1 MFLLILYIS
10 LALVVSFLC
19 SIAEAVLLS
28 VSPAH
33 IALLEREGK
42 PSGKVLRLLTQDIN
56 KPLAAIL
63 TLNTISHTVG
73 AAGAGAQT
81 SVVFGSAWLGA
92 MSALLTVLILV
103 FSEII
108 PKTLGAYY
116 WKELAP
122 SVGYGLRFLVVAL
135 APFVYLSQKMT
146 KGMTAEPK
154 LTGFNRDEFLAMADI
169 SFREGQIAEQE
180 SQILKNL
187 LLLRDMR
194 VRDAMTPRTVVFSV
208 EETMTVKEFF
218 DRWGKSRFSRI
229 PVYRDE
235 SARIEGFVLRND
247 LLLAQSRG
255 NDDNI
260 LESYRREL
268 PALLDS
274 MSLADAL
281 TQLFRLKAHMVMVV
295 NEYGS
300 VEGILTLEDV
310 METLL
315 GVEIIDEEDK
325 TVNMRN
331 LARRLWRQRAESMG
345 INVDYQE

>member
-10 LALVVSFLC
+10 LALVVSFSC

-122 SVGYGLRFLVVAL
+122 SVGYGLRFLVIAL

-169 SFREGQIAEQE
+169 SLREGQIAEQE

-208 EETMTVKEFF
+208 SETITVKEFF

-229 PVYRDE
+229 PVYRE
-235 SARIEGFVLRND
+235 EAAKIEGFVLRND

-255 NDDNI
+255 NDANTV
-260 LESYRREL
+260 ESYRREL

-325 TVNMRN
+325 TVNMRK

-345 INVDYQE
+345 IKVDFQE

>member
-42 PSGKVLRLLTQDIN
+42 PSGRVLRMLTTDIN

-63 TLNTISHTVG
+63 TLNTVSHTVG

-81 SVVFGSAWLGA
+81 SAVFGSAWLGA
-92 MSALLTVLILV
+92 MSALLTILILV

-122 SVGYGLRFLVVAL
+122 AVGYGLRFLVVAL

-169 SFREGQIAEQE
+169 SLREGQIAEQE

-208 EETMTVKEFF
+208 SETMTVKEFF
-218 DRWGKSRFSRI
+218 ERWGKSRFSRI
-229 PVYRDE
+229 PVYRE
-235 SARIEGFVLRND
+235 EPAKIEGFVLRND

-255 NDDNI
+255 NDHNT

-300 VEGILTLEDV
+300 VEGVLTLEDV

-325 TVNMRN
+325 TVNMRK

-345 INVDYQE
+345 INVDFQE